1 MPSDTLALL
10 DEIVKGAEAASG
22 KGAGQPLRAAEWNAL
37 ADAIAR
43 LARLAAA
50 REKNET
56 DALATTYARIDHQH
70 LGAVGLTWFDAPTR
84 ALVEGRGG
92 AADVAARLNDL
103 ARDTKGLRDDLAA
116 LTGQVDRLR
125 DGVRGATDA
134 QLARDRATQ
143 ALGDRLDGVID
154 VDRRVTAIAEGL
166 TKMGGQVQAALD
178 FRNSLL
184 DAAGAP
190 LDLRALSG
198 RVTDLETVRDRLR
211 LADGEVA
218 RMRDFESRVAG
229 LEARIVDDGVLD
241 SRLGQRFT
249 ALVDDPGNPL
259 TGRAAAA
266 AAATLEPRIAAV
278 EAGVETTRGGIG
290 TLQAQRNAD
299 AAQIASLGTRLNTQ
313 TARTDSLASTVAGLG
328 GLTGRVATL
337 ETGVVAATTRI
348 AGLEGLRGDVTNLR
362 TQIDGLPGLAG
373 DTKALRSDVD
383 AQRARLDNVERST
396 GAIAGLDSRLGKM
409 EVASENV
416 DALGNRMKVAESSLA
431 ALDARATVADSRIDA
446 LSTVPNRVATLERN
460 SAEAAA
466 WRRGVDE
473 RMSLLPERTAVEDL
487 NRRLANVE
495 TSSATQESRLSQ
507 IAGQIG
513 GGRINTLEV
522 IRPIRP

>member
-22 KGAGQPLRAAEWNAL
+22 KGAGQPLRATEWNTL

-56 DALATTYARIDHQH
+56 DALATTYARIDHEH
-70 LGAVGLTWFDAPTR
+70 LGDVGLTWFDAPTR

-92 AADVAARLNDL
+92 AADVVARLNDL

-125 DGVRGATDA
+125 DGLRGATDA

-166 TKMGGQVQAALD
+166 TKIGGQVQAALD
-178 FRNSLL
+178 FRNTLL

-198 RVTDLETVRDRLR
+198 RVTGLEAVRDRLR

-241 SRLGQRFT
+241 SRLRQRFT
-249 ALVDDPGNPL
+249 ALVDDPDNPL

-266 AAATLEPRIAAV
+266 AAATLEPRIAGV
-278 EAGVETTRGGIG
+278 EAGIETTRGNIDA
-290 TLQAQRNAD
+290 LQTQRTAD
-299 AAQIASLGTRLNTQ
+299 AAQIASLGTRLNAQ
-313 TARTDSLASTVAGLG
+313 TVRADSLASTVAGLG

-337 ETGVVAATTRI
+337 ETGIAAASTRI
-348 AGLEGLRGDVTNLR
+348 AGLETLRGDLTNLR
-362 TQIDGLPGLAG
+362 TQLDGLSRLAD
-373 DTKALRSDVD
+373 DTKAI
-383 AQRARLDNVERST
+383 RLDIEAERTRLDKVERST
-396 GAIAGLDSRLGKM
+396 AAIGSLDARLGKV
-409 EVASENV
+409 EVASESV
-416 DALGNRMKVAESSLA
+416 DALGNRLKVAETSLA
-431 ALDARATVADSRIDA
+431 GLDSRATVNDSRIDA
-446 LSTVPNRVATLERN
+446 LSTVSNRVATLERN
-460 SAEAAA
+460 SAEIAA

-473 RMSLLPERTAVEDL
+473 RISRLPDRTAVEDL
-487 NRRLANVE
+487 TTRLANVE
-495 TSSATQESRLSQ
+495 TSTATQERQISQ
-507 IAGQIG
+507 ISGQIG
-513 GGRINTLEV
+513 GRLSPFEL
-522 IRPIRP
+522 IRPVRP